1 MTRFVIPDGGTRFVS
16 PDGGTRFVSPG
27 EGTRFVSL
35 GEGTP
40 IVIGRARS
48 LTAMLGGQHIPVRV
62 VDLARLRRRFAGPL
76 LVSCALIMQGCAK
89 RPTHEECEALLDH
102 YVELLVNSDR
112 PGTNAA
118 EKHKLQLQAREKAK
132 EDPEFAACSERV
144 SRREFDCAMS
154 ASNADLLEQCLL

>member
-1 MTRFVIPDGGTRFVS
+1 MKRLAVYGGGTR
-16 PDGGTRFVSPG
+16 
-27 EGTRFVSL
+27 SL
-35 GEGTP
+35 
-40 IVIGRARS
+40 RR
-48 LTAMLGGQHIPVRV
+48 M
-62 VDLARLRRRFAGPL
+62 VDLTCPTWPTALL
-76 LVSCALIMQGCAK
+76 LVGCALLVQGCGK
-89 RPTHEECEALLDH
+89 RPSPEECEALLDH

-144 SRREFDCAMS
+144 SRRQLDCAMN